1 MSQTVKT
8 SRNSNEELPLL
19 PDPLPNVPQKPTPLP
34 KIQIVTL
41 LLTCLIEPIAAQSIL
56 PYINQLVSELE
67 IVGGDTR
74 KVGYYAG
81 LIVSELPPSLPLLH
95 CLTWIHHRKQE
106 SLFFVTEA
114 VTVLQWGRISDQVG
128 RKPVLLV
135 GTFGLCLSML
145 CFGLSRT
152 FWGLV
157 LSRCVTGALNGNIG
171 VTKTMMGELTDA
183 TNRAQGLALMPMI
196 WYIGAVIGPVIG
208 GSFSRPQD
216 HFPHLFAA
224 SFWGDYPYFLP
235 CLVAAMFATITF
247 VMVFL
252 LLNETLPGTVLY
264 KSRPAIVDEEETS
277 LGGDYGATHE
287 TDDPLGSKEF
297 HGPVPLKS
305 LLVPKVLLPIICYS
319 SVSAIQIAVSAL
331 QPLFYS
337 TPIEDG
343 GLGFTP
349 VTIGLWMSC
358 QGVAN
363 GIIQAFF
370 FAPLISKLGPKT
382 LFRIGH
388 GAYALTLGLFPI
400 IHMIAWRSGI
410 VMSVWVLLSC
420 QLFLSVVQ
428 GMSFSCA
435 FLYVTAS
442 APNPKALGAVNG
454 LSQTTVSTVRAIGPA
469 LATSMFA
476 YCVEHNI
483 LGGYAV
489 YLVMIAITL
498 ATSVFIAMLPVV
510 PGK

>member
-1 MSQTVKT
+1 MSQT
-8 SRNSNEELPLL
+8 SSQNRDEEVPLL
-19 PDPLPNVPQKPTPLP
+19 PDSVDVPKKPTPLP
-34 KIQIVTL
+34 KIQVAIL
-41 LLTCLIEPIAAQSIL
+41 LLACVIEPIAAQSIL
-56 PYINQLVSELE
+56 PYINQLVSELD

-81 LIVSELPPSLPLLH
+81 LI
-95 CLTWIHHRKQE
+95 E

-114 VTVLQWGRISDQVG
+114 LTVLHWSRVSDRVG
-128 RKPVLLV
+128 RKPVLLL

-171 VTKTMMGELTDA
+171 VTKSMMGELTDA
-183 TNRAQGLALMPMI
+183 TNRAQGFALLPMV
-196 WYIGAVIGPVIG
+196 WCIGVMLGPVIG
-208 GSFSRPQD
+208 GSLSRPRD
-216 HFPHLFAA
+216 HFPRLFAA

-235 CLVAAMFATITF
+235 SLVAAMFVILTF
-247 VMVFL
+247 IMILLFL
-252 LLNETLPGTVLY
+252 RETLPGALLY
-264 KSRPAIVDEEETS
+264 KQPPAVVDGEATPGSE
-277 LGGDYGATHE
+277 DYGVIKKTCGIPE
-287 TDDPLGSKEF
+287 SSDLD
-297 HGPVPLKS
+297 GPVPLKS
-305 LLVPKVLLPIICYS
+305 LLVPKVLLPVACYGS
-319 SVSAIQIAVSAL
+319 IAVLEIAMCAL

-349 VTIGLWMSC
+349 ATIGFWMSSL
-358 QGVAN
+358 GVAN
-363 GIIQAFF
+363 GMIQAFF

-388 GAYALTLGLFPI
+388 AAFALIFGLFPV
-400 IHMIAWRSGI
+400 IHMIARTSGI
-410 VMSVWVLLSC
+410 VWSVWALLSC
-420 QLFLSVVQ
+420 QLFLTVIQ
-428 GMSFSCA
+428 NMSFSCV

-442 APNPKALGAVNG
+442 APNQKALGAVNG
-454 LSQTTVSTVRAIGPA
+454 LSQTTASTARAIGPA

-476 YCVEHNI
+476 YSVEHNL

-489 YLVMIAITL
+489 YLVMISITL
-498 ATSVFIAMLPVV
+498 ATAQLGAMLPVE

>member
-8 SRNSNEELPLL
+8 SSENYDDEELRLL
-19 PDPLPNVPQKPTPLP
+19 PDSLSDVPQKPTPLP

-56 PYINQLVSELE
+56 PYINQLVSELD
-67 IVGGDTR
+67 IIGGDTR

-81 LIVSELPPSLPLLH
+81 LI
-95 CLTWIHHRKQE
+95 E

-114 VTVLQWGRISDQVG
+114 LTVLQWGRMSDRVG
-128 RKPVLLV
+128 RKPVLLL

-171 VTKTMMGELTDA
+171 VTKSMMGELTDA
-183 TNRAQGLALMPMI
+183 TNRAQGLLMPMT

-208 GSFSRPQD
+208 GSLSRPQD
-216 HFPHLFAA
+216 HFPRLFAA
-224 SFWGDYPYFLP
+224 SFWVDYPYFLP
-235 CLVAAMFATITF
+235 CLVAAMFATLTF
-247 VMVFL
+247 MMILL
-252 LLNETLPGTVLY
+252 LLNEETL
-264 KSRPAIVDEEETS
+264 R
-277 LGGDYGATHE
+277 GGDYGAIYE
-287 TDDPLGSKEF
+287 TDGPPGSKELD
-297 HGPVPLKS
+297 GPVPLKS
-305 LLVPKVLLPIICYS
+305 LLVHKVLLPITCYGS
-319 SVSAIQIAVSAL
+319 ISAVQIAVSAL

-349 VTIGLWMSC
+349 AMIGFWMSC

-388 GAYALTLGLFPI
+388 GAYAVTFGLFPV
-400 IHMIAWRSGI
+400 IHMIARRSGI
-410 VMSVWVLLSC
+410 VWSVWALLSC

-454 LSQTTVSTVRAIGPA
+454 LSQTTVSAVRAIGPA

-476 YCVEHNI
+476 YCVEHNV
-483 LGGYAV
+483 LGGYAI

-498 ATSVFIAMLPVV
+498 ATSRFIAMLPVE

>member
-1 MSQTVKT
+1 MSQTVKK
-8 SRNSNEELPLL
+8 SSENYDEVLPLL
-19 PDPLPNVPQKPTPLP
+19 PGSLPDSGIPQKPTPLS
-34 KIQIVTL
+34 KIQIGIL

-56 PYINQLVSELE
+56 PYINQLVSELD
-67 IVGGDTR
+67 IIGGDTR

-81 LIVSELPPSLPLLH
+81 LI
-95 CLTWIHHRKQE
+95 E

-114 VTVLQWGRISDQVG
+114 LTVLQWGRMSDRVG
-128 RKPVLLV
+128 RKPVLLL

-183 TNRAQGLALMPMI
+183 TNRAQGLAFMPMT

-208 GSFSRPQD
+208 GSLSRPQD
-216 HFPHLFAA
+216 HFPRLFAA

-235 CLVAAMFATITF
+235 CLVAAMFATLTF
-247 VMVFL
+247 MMILL
-252 LLNETLPGTVLY
+252 LLNETLAGALLY
-264 KSRPAIVDEEETS
+264 KPRPVIFDGEETPR
-277 LGGDYGATHE
+277 GGDYGAIYE
-287 TDDPLGSKEF
+287 TDGPPGSKELDV
-297 HGPVPLKS
+297 PVPLKS
-305 LLVPKVLLPIICYS
+305 LLVHKVLLPITCYGS
-319 SVSAIQIAVSAL
+319 ISAVQIAVSAL

-349 VTIGLWMSC
+349 ATIGFWMSC

-363 GIIQAFF
+363 GIMQAFF
-370 FAPLISKLGPKT
+370 FAPLISKLGPKA

-388 GAYALTLGLFPI
+388 GAYAVTLGLFPI
-400 IHMIAWRSGI
+400 IHMIARRSGI
-410 VMSVWVLLSC
+410 AWSVWALLSC
-420 QLFLSVVQ
+420 QLFLSVFQ

-454 LSQTTVSTVRAIGPA
+454 LSQTTVSAVRAIGPA

-476 YCVEHNI
+476 YCVEHDV

-489 YLVMIAITL
+489 YLVMIVITL
-498 ATSVFIAMLPVV
+498 ATSRFIAMLPVE